1 MTIGQLR
8 TGGLAVASAD
18 YRITSIEQLRGL
30 VGEPYPI
37 VKHKLLTALDEM
49 AIDFIRHAPF
59 LVLGTADA
67 DGNLDVSPK
76 GDAPGFV
83 AVENET
89 TLLVPDRP
97 GNKLIFS
104 LQNILANPQVGM
116 IFMVPGTDETLR
128 VNGTAQLTTDPA
140 VLNRL
145 AARGKTPLLAIRVS
159 VRECFFHCA
168 KAFRRSQLWHH
179 ENWPPPVRVS
189 FGKLLAAKMGGNEEL
204 ARQIDLQCEVDYKDN
219 L

>member
-1 MTIGQLR
+1 M
-8 TGGLAVASAD
+8 AESDD
-18 YRITSIEQLRGL
+18 YRVTTIEQLRGL
-30 VGEPYPI
+30 IGEPYPI
-37 VKHKLLTALDEM
+37 VKHKLWSALDEM
-49 AIDFIRHAPF
+49 AIDFIKRSPF

-76 GDAPGFV
+76 GDSPGFV

-104 LQNILANPQVGM
+104 LQNILANPHVGI
-116 IFMVPGTDETLR
+116 IFMVPNTDETLR
-128 VNGTAQLTTDPA
+128 VNGTAELTTDP
-140 VLNRL
+140 VLVRRL
-145 AARGKTPLLAIRVS
+145 AARGKLAQLAIRVS

-168 KAFRRSQLWHH
+168 KAFRRSQLWNH
-179 ENWPPPVRVS
+179 ENWPPPASIS
-189 FGKLLAAKMGGNEEL
+189 FGKLLAAKMDGGEEMT
-204 ARQIDLQCEVDYKDN
+204 RQIDAQCEVDYKTN

>member
-1 MTIGQLR
+1 M
-8 TGGLAVASAD
+8 AESDD
-18 YRITSIEQLRGL
+18 YRVTTIEQLRGL
-30 VGEPYPI
+30 IGAPYPI
-37 VKHKLLTALDEM
+37 VKHKLLSALDEM
-49 AIDFIRHAPF
+49 AIDFIKRSPF

-76 GDAPGFV
+76 GDGPGFV

-104 LQNILANPQVGM
+104 LQNILANPHVGI
-116 IFMVPGTDETLR
+116 IFMVPNIDETLR
-128 VNGTAQLTTDPA
+128 VNGTAELTTDP
-140 VLNRL
+140 VLVRRL
-145 AARGKTPLLAIRVS
+145 AARGKLAQLAIRVS

-168 KAFRRSQLWHH
+168 KAFRRSQLWNH
-179 ENWPPPVRVS
+179 ENWPPPASIS
-189 FGKLLAAKMGGNEEL
+189 FGKLLAAKMGGGEEMT
-204 ARQIDLQCEVDYKDN
+204 RQIDEQCEVDYKTN

>member
-1 MTIGQLR
+1 M
-8 TGGLAVASAD
+8 AESDD
-18 YRITSIEQLRGL
+18 YRVTTIEQLRGL
-30 VGEPYPI
+30 IGEPYPI
-37 VKHKLLTALDEM
+37 VKHKLLSALDEM
-49 AIDFIRHAPF
+49 AIDFIKRSPF

-76 GDAPGFV
+76 GDGPGFV

-104 LQNILANPQVGM
+104 LQNILANPHVGI
-116 IFMVPGTDETLR
+116 IFMVPNTDETLR
-128 VNGTAQLTTDPA
+128 VNGTAELTTDP
-140 VLNRL
+140 VLVKRL
-145 AARGKTPLLAIRVS
+145 AARGKLAQLAIRVS

-168 KAFRRSQLWHH
+168 KAFRRSQLWNH
-179 ENWPPPVRVS
+179 ENWPPPASIS
-189 FGKLLAAKMGGNEEL
+189 FGKLLAAKMGGGEEMT
-204 ARQIDLQCEVDYKDN
+204 RQIDAQCEVDYKTN

>member
-1 MTIGQLR
+1 M
-8 TGGLAVASAD
+8 APSAD
-18 YRITSIEQLRGL
+18 YGISSVEQLRGL
-30 VGEPYPI
+30 IGEPYPI
-37 VKHKLLTALDEM
+37 VKHKLLSALDEM
-49 AIDFIRHAPF
+49 AIDFIGQAPF

-76 GDAPGFV
+76 GDGPGFV
-83 AVENET
+83 VVENER

-104 LQNILANPQVGM
+104 LQNILANPHVGL

-128 VNGTAQLTTDPA
+128 VNGTAELTTDPA
-140 VLNRL
+140 ILSRL

-168 KAFRRSQLWHH
+168 KAFRRSQLWSPA
-179 ENWPPPVRVS
+179 NWPPPMRVS
-189 FGKLLAAKMGGNEEL
+189 FGKLLAAKMGGNEEM
-204 ARQIDLQCEVDYKDN
+204 ARQIDAQCEADYKTN